1 MGLFE
6 VTKYVLNPSFH
17 CPLAVNDISVNK
29 DKWNE
34 LPPDLQAAFKMM
46 TYKLAQTLDYQGQA
60 ESFTAIKELTDKG
73 IVHTQLPDSEV
84 AKARAVAVE
93 NVKEW
98 REKSPMAAEM
108 VDSILAFLK
117 MRGVVE

>member
-1 MGLFE
+1 MACAQHAGVYCL
-6 VTKYVLNPSFH
+6 YNANLH
-17 CPLAVNDISVNK
+17 ISVYK

-73 IVHTQLPDSEV
+73 VVHTQLPDSEV